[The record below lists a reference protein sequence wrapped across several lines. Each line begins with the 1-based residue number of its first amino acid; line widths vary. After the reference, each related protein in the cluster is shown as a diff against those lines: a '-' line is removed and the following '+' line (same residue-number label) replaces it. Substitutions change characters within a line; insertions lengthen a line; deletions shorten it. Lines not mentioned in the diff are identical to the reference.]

1 MAVHDKVRTIG
12 RSGLE
17 VLDIAVSRQCTVEIK
32 EPRDTLALT
41 RRLNG
46 VKLDVVG
53 DPNFAGLKFGQTIP
67 WGSIRASGPEGLRI
81 SYRVRTGRDVTGS
94 PEF

>member
-12 RSGLE
+12 PSGLE
-17 VLDIAVSRQCTVEIK
+17 VLDIAVSRQSTVEIK

-46 VKLDVVG
+46 VKLDVVE
-53 DPNFAGLKFGQTIP
+53 DPNFAGLKLRQTIP

-81 SYRVRTGRDVTGS
+81 VYRVRTGRDVTGD